1 VSKNEEHD
9 PEILEHEPV
18 PGYRKAFY
26 IMCVASV
33 VYLAFIFYKSM
44 G

>member
-1 VSKNEEHD
+1 MELS
-9 PEILEHEPV
+9 HEPV

-26 IMCVASV
+26 IAFAVGLL
-33 VYLAFIFYKSM
+33 YLGSILLYSILS